1 MNQLDDLKLANA
13 QLKEL
18 KQAEQ
23 EHQRKYCNNCAK
35 VMAMLKDKRKDF
47 VLESLSQI
55 DASVS
60 AISTDV
66 QAFKNIRNYL
76 FAQITDEIHKHKA
89 ATDDEKSN
97 DAVNEQ
103 ALSKNKLYLYL
114 FHLFESVVNNMA

>member
-1 MNQLDDLKLANA
+1 MAMKQQKLNAVLNQLDDLKLANA

-18 KQAEQ
+18 KQAEL
-23 EHQRKYCNNCAK
+23 EHQRKYFHNCAK

-76 FAQITDEIHKHKA
+76 FA
-89 ATDDEKSN
+89 
-97 DAVNEQ
+97 
-103 ALSKNKLYLYL
+103 
-114 FHLFESVVNNMA
+114 

>member
-1 MNQLDDLKLANA
+1 MLQQLRELKIANE

-18 KQAEQ
+18 KIAEQ
-23 EHQRKYCNNCAK
+23 EHQRRYYANCAK

-55 DASVS
+55 DASVG

-76 FAQITDEIHKHKA
+76 FG
-89 ATDDEKSN
+89 
-97 DAVNEQ
+97 
-103 ALSKNKLYLYL
+103 
-114 FHLFESVVNNMA
+114 

>member
-23 EHQRKYCNNCAK
+23 EHQRKYFNNCAK